1 MAVVASGLGSGI
13 DISSIVSQLVDA
25 ERVPTTNRLDL
36 KEAGLQAKIT
46 AYGALK
52 GALSSFNSTLSSL
65 SSLST
70 FQSVSATSSDTDQLT
85 ATASST
91 AASSIYNI
99 TLNNLAEAHTLV
111 TADGDYSAITD
122 DVGGLASTTGTL
134 TFKFGTTDY
143 TPGSDTYT
151 SFTPNAEKSSKSV
164 TIDSSNNTLAGV
176 RDAVNSADIGV
187 RASIVFDGGDYRL
200 TFTSED
206 TGLNNSLQITV
217 DDGDGT
223 DADTSGLSRLA
234 YNGTATNLTETVAA
248 ADAVLKIN
256 GLDITSSSNTITDAI
271 SGVTLNLL
279 SADAATPFTLNVKQ
293 DTSVVSNAV
302 NNFVTGYNS
311 LVNTISDI
319 ASYDADT
326 QQAGILLG
334 DSTTRSV
341 ISQLRSTLNSALDSL
356 SSTSASFSTL
366 GITTNSDGTL
376 AIDQSKLS
384 AAVASDVGAVS
395 SLFALSGAL
404 TSSQL
409 TYVSATSDTRAGDYA
424 VSISSAATKG
434 VFTGTTFGYSG
445 TITIDAD
452 SDGFGISVDGVQSD
466 TITLTQSAYTGA
478 ALAIELQTR
487 INGDTK
493 LQAAGVS
500 VSVAFDAGAE
510 TFSITSDRYGDASK
524 VQFTSLDTDVTS
536 DFGVS
541 SGSGV
546 TGTNVV
552 GTIGGFAA
560 TGSGRVLTGASGVVK
575 GLKLEL
581 QSDSTGSFGTVSF
594 TRGIADQLNTVV
606 SNMLDSDGAIEARI
620 DGANADI
627 DDINSSREALA
638 TRLESVQSRLLA
650 QFIAMDSLISQ
661 LQGTGNFLEQQ
672 LSGLSNIG
680 DFVNR

>member
-200 TFTSED
+200 TFASED
-206 TGLNNSLQITV
+206 TGVNNSLEITV

-223 DADTSGLSRLA
+223 DTDTSGLSRLA
-234 YNGTATNLTETVAA
+234 FNNSATNLTQTVAA
-248 ADAVLKIN
+248 VDADLEIN
-256 GLDITSSSNTITDAI
+256 GLSIASSSNTLTEAI
-271 SGVTLNLL
+271 PDVTLNLL
-279 SADAATPFTLNVKQ
+279 SADASKPFTLDIKQ
-293 DTSVVSNAV
+293 DANVVTNAV

-311 LVNTISDI
+311 LVTTISAI
-319 ASYDADT
+319 AGYDAET
-326 QQAGILLG
+326 QQGGILLG
-334 DSTTRSV
+334 DSTTRSIIRQV
-341 ISQLRSTLNSALDSL
+341 RTTLNSALDGL
-356 SSTSASFSTL
+356 GATTTTFSAL
-366 GITTNSDGTL
+366 GISTNRDGTL
-376 AIDQSKLS
+376 TVDQSKLS
-384 AAVASDVGAVS
+384 AAVASDANAVS

-409 TYVSATSDTRAGDYA
+409 TYISATSDTQAGDYA
-424 VSISSAATKG
+424 VNITSAATQG
-434 VFTGTTFGYSG
+434 AYTGATFGYSG
-445 TITIDAD
+445 TITIDGD
-452 SDGFGISVDGVQSD
+452 SDSLGISVDGVSSD
-466 TITLTQSAYTGA
+466 TITLTQGAYTGA
-478 ALAIELQTR
+478 ALATELQTR
-487 INGDTK
+487 INGDAN
-493 LQAAGVS
+493 LQAAGVT
-500 VSVAFDAGAE
+500 VSVAFDDTSD
-510 TFSITSDRYGDASK
+510 TFSITSDRYGDAST

-536 DFGVS
+536 DFGIS

-546 TGTNVV
+546 TGTNIT

-560 TGSGRVLTGASGVVK
+560 TGSGRVLTGASGSVK
-575 GLKLEL
+575 GLKLEM
-581 QSDSTGSFGTVSF
+581 QTDATGSFGTVSF

-606 SNMLDSDGAIEARI
+606 TNMLDSDGAIEARI
-620 DGANADI
+620 DGANVDI
-627 DDINSSREALA
+627 DDITSSREALA
-638 TRLESVQSRLLA
+638 TRLEAVQRRLLA

-661 LQGTGNFLEQQ
+661 LQGSGNFLEQQ